1 MNPFKKIFAYY
12 FLIIALF
19 PIILPLNAQSLTKGP
34 YLANPSD
41 SSITIRWESDSKI
54 NFLVEYGEDKLFGR
68 SEAAEFVAQ
77 KKSGYLYEANIS
89 SLKSGRKYFY
99 EVTSKSIS
107 TKVNSFKIGIDA
119 SKPLSFV
126 VLGDSRSKPH
136 IFKLIADQIN
146 KIDPL
151 VIIANGDLVAKG
163 GSYDNWQTQFFD
175 PAKDMMNHIPFITAV
190 GDHESDEVDGD
201 NANLFTHFLFP
212 HKDSLKLWYSYDI
225 GDAHFTF
232 LDWRHPYNKEMI
244 EWFKNDISN
253 NNKTWKFVVMHR
265 PSYNLGGHR
274 VAWGQNVWPEL
285 FRENK
290 IDIVFAGHSHLYE
303 RFYPLKPLSQPDS
316 WAVTYITTGG
326 AGASLYEVIQH
337 SSLAYTKSI
346 NHFLKVEIENN
357 RIELKALGVDG
368 KVLDSVSWSKN
379 NGIIDSKYLGT
390 VFPQEELD
398 IINIFNGPISKRME
412 KLPMVEVPYDPV
424 LRFEST
430 KINEDIE
437 FTIRL
442 ADESKGSYEMKPVS
456 GILKAGSKLDV
467 SLIIFGRS
475 TLTVT
480 KWGDVTPVLRLIAEY
495 KTKTFEGKV
504 IGKMLEYIAW

>member
-99 EVTSKSIS
+99 KVTSKSIT
-107 TKVNSFKIGIDA
+107 TKVDFFKIGINA

-151 VIIANGDLVAKG
+151 VIIANVDLVAKG

-201 NANLFTHFLFP
+201 NANLFTHFLYP
-212 HKDSLKLWYSYDI
+212 HKDSLKLWFSYDF

-232 LDWRHPYNKEMI
+232 LDWRHPNNKEMI
-244 EWFKNDISN
+244 EWFKNDIN
-253 NNKTWKFVVMHR
+253 NNSKTWKFVVMHR

-274 VAWGQNVWPEL
+274 VAWGKNVWPEL

-290 IDIVFAGHSHLYE
+290 IDIV
-303 RFYPLKPLSQPDS
+303 
-316 WAVTYITTGG
+316 
-326 AGASLYEVIQH
+326 
-337 SSLAYTKSI
+337 
-346 NHFLKVEIENN
+346 
-357 RIELKALGVDG
+357 
-368 KVLDSVSWSKN
+368 
-379 NGIIDSKYLGT
+379 
-390 VFPQEELD
+390 
-398 IINIFNGPISKRME
+398 
-412 KLPMVEVPYDPV
+412 
-424 LRFEST
+424 
-430 KINEDIE
+430 
-437 FTIRL
+437 
-442 ADESKGSYEMKPVS
+442 
-456 GILKAGSKLDV
+456 
-467 SLIIFGRS
+467 
-475 TLTVT
+475 
-480 KWGDVTPVLRLIAEY
+480 
-495 KTKTFEGKV
+495 
-504 IGKMLEYIAW
+504 